1 MLSLERKSF
10 NTPPAP
16 SREGK
21 GYSRRTVVIERGKIV
36 LDGEVLLET
45 EPAGAFATFIRA
57 AYKFLALDD
66 RKFYKMDDLCKLG
79 YIAAACLFARNGG
92 GTGYEPG
99 EVGIICANASSSMD
113 TDRKHQHI
121 IDTMG
126 DREASPAVFVYT
138 LPNVVLGELCIRY
151 KIQGENTFFINN
163 RYPESFICDYA
174 TLVMRKQK
182 LRACLTG
189 WCELTGDRYEARFDW
204 LEQTTIANN

>member
-1 MLSLERKSF
+1 M
-10 NTPPAP
+10 
-16 SREGK
+16 
-21 GYSRRTVVIERGKIV
+21 

-45 EPAGAFATFIRA
+45 DPAGAFATFIRT

-92 GTGYEPG
+92 KTGYEPG
-99 EVGIICANASSSMD
+99 EVGIIFANTSSSMD
-113 TDRKHQHI
+113 TDLKHQHI

-163 RYPESFICDYA
+163 RYPESFIRDYA

-189 WCELTGDRYEARFDW
+189 WCELLGDRYEARFDW
-204 LEQTTIANN
+204 LEQTTIANE